1 MNWFYLDVQLI
12 VLVQTQEVKKRVR
25 KAVRCL
31 HHHLKVL
38 RLCGYYGRTSELEL
52 VRYFLENAIALEKI
66 IVDPRIQYLSRLP
79 LSLEEI
85 EKEQMARNFAKLQ
98 LESENIV
105 VLEELGFS
113 AKVSIFVCCI
123 EYCGAETI
131 GFDAKVSIFVCC
143 VEYFGAERID
153 STLVLKQD
161 ERLLGSGTVSPVDPA
176 VNTSTIAAIV
186 TSLGGPAAAV
196 GIIRLSG
203 PSAVPIVGCVFRPKV
218 NKKKRNASEWRPKS
232 HVIEYGVVSDSQG
245 NVIDEVLVV
254 PMLAPKS
261 YTREDV
267 VELQCHGTEVCLQR
281 VLRACLEAGAR
292 LAEPGEFTL
301 RAFLNGR
308 LDLSQAENVEK
319 LISAKSVAAA
329 DAALAG
335 IEGGFSSLVKS
346 LRTQCMELLT
356 EIEAR
361 LDFDD
366 EMPPLD
372 LNLIMDKI
380 YRMLHDLD
388 NALETAN
395 YDKLLQSGLQI
406 AIIGR
411 PNVGKSSL
419 LNAWSKTDRAIV
431 TNIAGT
437 TRDVVEASV
446 SVRGVPVTLLDTAGI
461 RETDDVVEKIVK
473 VLGECSCH
481 PMMVPDYGTSA
492 LYFLNPINDTV
503 SLSLFRVERSEAVAK
518 NADVVIMTTSAAE
531 GWTLEDT
538 KLLERIQRNQTASGC
553 SSPLIL
559 VINKIDCAPSDSY
572 EWVNTCGFSFN
583 KHIPTCAV
591 NGRGI
596 QELEAAIIEIMGLN
610 TIPVGGRRWTVNQ
623 RQCEQLIRT
632 KKAFVRLKSSI
643 QEDMPFDFWTIDLRE
658 AALALGQ
665 ISGEDIS
672 EEILSNIF
680 ELTKD
685 ELKERKK
692 RKKEKEKERE
702 RKQEEKER
710 KGEEET

>member
-1 MNWFYLDVQLI
+1 MALLPVFRHFL
-12 VLVQTQEVKKRVR
+12 T
-25 KAVRCL
+25 
-31 HHHLKVL
+31 HLRSPL
-38 RLCGYYGRTSELEL
+38 PPP
-52 VRYFLENAIALEKI
+52 IASSIFPK
-66 IVDPRIQYLSRLP
+66 LSIPIHSTFSSLFP
-79 LSLEEI
+79 LSSSSQPTTPKPHATA
-85 EKEQMARNFAKLQ
+85 KE
-98 LESENIV
+98 
-105 VLEELGFS
+105 
-113 AKVSIFVCCI
+113 
-123 EYCGAETI
+123 
-131 GFDAKVSIFVCC
+131 
-143 VEYFGAERID
+143 

-161 ERLLGSGTVSPVDPA
+161 ERLFGSGTVSPLDPA

-203 PSAVPIVGCVFRPKV
+203 PSAVPIVGRVFHPKL
-218 NKKKRNASEWRPKS
+218 NKKKRSSSDWRPKS
-232 HVIEYGVVSDSQG
+232 HVIEYGVVSDSNG
-245 NVIDEVLVV
+245 NVIDEVLVI

-267 VELQCHGTEVCLQR
+267 VELQCHGSEVCLQR

-319 LISAKSVAAA
+319 LILAKSVAAA

-335 IEGGFSSLVKS
+335 IEGFFSSLVKS
-346 LRTQCMELLT
+346 LRTQCIELLA

-366 EMPPLD
+366 EMPPID
-372 LNLIMDKI
+372 LNLIMNKI
-380 YRMLHDLD
+380 YGMLHDLD
-388 NALETAN
+388 DALETAN

-437 TRDVVEASV
+437 TRDVVEANV
-446 SVRGVPVTLLDTAGI
+446 SIRGVPVTLLDTAGI
-461 RETDDVVEKIVK
+461 RETDDVVEKI
-473 VLGECSCH
+473 G
-481 PMMVPDYGTSA
+481 
-492 LYFLNPINDTV
+492 
-503 SLSLFRVERSEAVAK
+503 VERSEAVAI
-518 NADVVIMTTSAAE
+518 NADVVIMTISAAE

-538 KLLERIQRNQTASGC
+538 QLLERIQRNQTAAGC

-591 NGRGI
+591 NGQGI

-610 TIPVGGRRWTVNQ
+610 KIPVGGRRWTVNQ

-632 KKAFVRLKSSI
+632 KEAFVRLKSSI
-643 QEDMPFDFWTIDLRE
+643 QEDMPLDFWTIDLRE

-680 ELTKD
+680 GKFCIG
-685 ELKERKK
+685 K
-692 RKKEKEKERE
+692 
-702 RKQEEKER
+702 
-710 KGEEET
+710 

>member
-1 MNWFYLDVQLI
+1 MALLPAFRYLL
-12 VLVQTQEVKKRVR
+12 T
-25 KAVRCL
+25 
-31 HHHLKVL
+31 H
-38 RLCGYYGRTSELEL
+38 
-52 VRYFLENAIALEKI
+52 
-66 IVDPRIQYLSRLP
+66 LP
-79 LSLEEI
+79 LTSIAISFVPKLATPIHTRFSSLFPLSSTHKPHATTS
-85 EKEQMARNFAKLQ
+85 KE
-98 LESENIV
+98 
-105 VLEELGFS
+105 
-113 AKVSIFVCCI
+113 
-123 EYCGAETI
+123 
-131 GFDAKVSIFVCC
+131 
-143 VEYFGAERID
+143 

-176 VNTSTIAAIV
+176 ANTSTIAAIV

-203 PSAVPIVGCVFRPKV
+203 PTAVPIVGRVFHPKV
-218 NKKKRNASEWRPKS
+218 KKKKRSSSEWRPKS
-232 HVIEYGVVSDSQG
+232 HVIEYGVVSDSHG
-245 NVIDEVLVV
+245 NVIDEVLAV

-380 YRMLHDLD
+380 YGMLHDLD

-437 TRDVVEASV
+437 TRDVVEANV

-461 RETDDVVEKIVK
+461 RETDDVVEKIGV
-473 VLGECSCH
+473 
-481 PMMVPDYGTSA
+481 D
-492 LYFLNPINDTV
+492 
-503 SLSLFRVERSEAVAK
+503 RSEAVAK
-518 NADVVIMTTSAAE
+518 NADVVIMTISAAD

-538 KLLERIQRNQTASGC
+538 KLLERIQRNQTALGC

-559 VINKIDCAPSDSY
+559 VINKIDCAMSDTY
-572 EWVNTCGFSFN
+572 EWVNTCGVSFN

-591 NGRGI
+591 NGQGI
-596 QELEAAIIEIMGLN
+596 QELEAAIIDIMGLN

-632 KKAFVRLKSSI
+632 KEAFMRLKSSI
-643 QEDMPFDFWTIDLRE
+643 QEDMPFDFWTVDLRE

-680 ELTKD
+680 GKFCIG
-685 ELKERKK
+685 K
-692 RKKEKEKERE
+692 
-702 RKQEEKER
+702 
-710 KGEEET
+710 

>member
-1 MNWFYLDVQLI
+1 MALLPA
-12 VLVQTQEVKKRVR
+12 LR
-25 KAVRCL
+25 
-31 HHHLKVL
+31 HLFTHL
-38 RLCGYYGRTSELEL
+38 RSPATS
-52 VRYFLENAIALEKI
+52 IALSICPK
-66 IVDPRIQYLSRLP
+66 LSIPIHITLSSLFP
-79 LSLEEI
+79 LSSSSSSSSQPTTKPHAI
-85 EKEQMARNFAKLQ
+85 SKE
-98 LESENIV
+98 
-105 VLEELGFS
+105 
-113 AKVSIFVCCI
+113 
-123 EYCGAETI
+123 
-131 GFDAKVSIFVCC
+131 
-143 VEYFGAERID
+143 

-161 ERLLGSGTVSPVDPA
+161 ERLSGSGTVSALDPA

-203 PSAVPIVGCVFRPKV
+203 PSAVPIVGRVFHPKV
-218 NKKKRNASEWRPKS
+218 KKKKRSSSEWKPSS
-232 HVIEYGVVSDSQG
+232 HVVEYGFVSDSHG

-267 VELQCHGTEVCLQR
+267 IELQCHGSEVCLQR
-281 VLRACLEAGAR
+281 VLRACLEAGAK

-380 YRMLHDLD
+380 YGMLHDLD

-461 RETDDVVEKIVK
+461 RETDDIVEKI
-473 VLGECSCH
+473 G
-481 PMMVPDYGTSA
+481 
-492 LYFLNPINDTV
+492 
-503 SLSLFRVERSEAVAK
+503 VERSEAVAR
-518 NADVVIMTTSAAE
+518 NADVVIMTISAAE
-531 GWTLEDT
+531 GWTPEDT
-538 KLLERIQRNQTASGC
+538 KLLERIQRNQFQTASGC

-591 NGRGI
+591 NGQGI
-596 QELEAAIIEIMGLN
+596 QDLEAAIIEIMGLN
-610 TIPVGGRRWTVNQ
+610 KIPVGGRRWTVNQ

-632 KKAFVRLKSSI
+632 KEAFMRLKSSI
-643 QEDMPFDFWTIDLRE
+643 EEDMPFDFWTIDLRE

-680 ELTKD
+680 GKFCIG
-685 ELKERKK
+685 K
-692 RKKEKEKERE
+692 
-702 RKQEEKER
+702 
-710 KGEEET
+710 

>member
-1 MNWFYLDVQLI
+1 MKGLSSR
-12 VLVQTQEVKKRVR
+12 KKITRGLSKPPKMALLPALR
-25 KAVRCL
+25 
-31 HHHLKVL
+31 HLFTHL
-38 RLCGYYGRTSELEL
+38 RSPFPPPATS
-52 VRYFLENAIALEKI
+52 IAFSICPK
-66 IVDPRIQYLSRLP
+66 LSIPIHTALSSLFP
-79 LSLEEI
+79 LSSSQPTTKTHAI
-85 EKEQMARNFAKLQ
+85 SKE
-98 LESENIV
+98 
-105 VLEELGFS
+105 
-113 AKVSIFVCCI
+113 
-123 EYCGAETI
+123 
-131 GFDAKVSIFVCC
+131 
-143 VEYFGAERID
+143 

-161 ERLLGSGTVSPVDPA
+161 ERLLGSGTVSPLDPA

-203 PSAVPIVGCVFRPKV
+203 PSAVPIVGRVFHPKV
-218 NKKKRNASEWRPKS
+218 KKKKRSSSEWRPSS
-232 HVIEYGVVSDSQG
+232 HVVEYGFVSDSHG

-267 VELQCHGTEVCLQR
+267 IELQCHGSEVCLQR
-281 VLRACLEAGAR
+281 VLRACLEAGAK

-380 YRMLHDLD
+380 YGMLHDLD

-406 AIIGR
+406 AIVGR

-461 RETDDVVEKIVK
+461 RETDDVVEKI
-473 VLGECSCH
+473 G
-481 PMMVPDYGTSA
+481 
-492 LYFLNPINDTV
+492 
-503 SLSLFRVERSEAVAK
+503 VERSEAVAR
-518 NADVVIMTTSAAE
+518 NADVVIMTISAAE
-531 GWTLEDT
+531 GWTPEDT
-538 KLLERIQRNQTASGC
+538 KLLERIQTNQ
-553 SSPLIL
+553 
-559 VINKIDCAPSDSY
+559 
-572 EWVNTCGFSFN
+572 
-583 KHIPTCAV
+583 HIPTCAV
-591 NGRGI
+591 NGQGI

-610 TIPVGGRRWTVNQ
+610 KIPVGGRRWTVNQ

-632 KKAFVRLKSSI
+632 KEAFVRLKLSI
-643 QEDMPFDFWTIDLRE
+643 EEDMPFDFWTIDLRE

-680 ELTKD
+680 GKFCIG
-685 ELKERKK
+685 K
-692 RKKEKEKERE
+692 
-702 RKQEEKER
+702 
-710 KGEEET
+710 

>member
-1 MNWFYLDVQLI
+1 KMALLPA
-12 VLVQTQEVKKRVR
+12 LR
-25 KAVRCL
+25 
-31 HHHLKVL
+31 HLFTHL
-38 RLCGYYGRTSELEL
+38 RSPFPPPATS
-52 VRYFLENAIALEKI
+52 IAFSICPK
-66 IVDPRIQYLSRLP
+66 LSIPIHTALSSLFP
-79 LSLEEI
+79 LSSSQPTTKTHAI
-85 EKEQMARNFAKLQ
+85 SKE
-98 LESENIV
+98 
-105 VLEELGFS
+105 
-113 AKVSIFVCCI
+113 
-123 EYCGAETI
+123 
-131 GFDAKVSIFVCC
+131 
-143 VEYFGAERID
+143 

-161 ERLLGSGTVSPVDPA
+161 ERLLGSGTVSPLDPA

-203 PSAVPIVGCVFRPKV
+203 PSAVPIVGRVFHPKV
-218 NKKKRNASEWRPKS
+218 KKKKRSSSEWRPSS
-232 HVIEYGVVSDSQG
+232 HVVEYGFVSDSHG

-267 VELQCHGTEVCLQR
+267 IELQCHGSEVCLQR
-281 VLRACLEAGAR
+281 VLRACLEAGAK

-380 YRMLHDLD
+380 YGMLHDLD

-406 AIIGR
+406 AIVGR

-461 RETDDVVEKIVK
+461 RETDDVVEKI
-473 VLGECSCH
+473 G
-481 PMMVPDYGTSA
+481 
-492 LYFLNPINDTV
+492 
-503 SLSLFRVERSEAVAK
+503 VERSEAVAR
-518 NADVVIMTTSAAE
+518 NADVVIMTISAAE
-531 GWTLEDT
+531 GWTPEDT
-538 KLLERIQRNQTASGC
+538 KLLERIQTNQFQTALGC

-559 VINKIDCAPSDSY
+559 VINKIDCALSDSN

-591 NGRGI
+591 NGQGI

-610 TIPVGGRRWTVNQ
+610 KIPVGGRRWTVNQ

-632 KKAFVRLKSSI
+632 KEAFVRLKLSI
-643 QEDMPFDFWTIDLRE
+643 EEDMPFDFWTIDLRE

-680 ELTKD
+680 GKFCIG
-685 ELKERKK
+685 K
-692 RKKEKEKERE
+692 
-702 RKQEEKER
+702 
-710 KGEEET
+710 

>member
-1 MNWFYLDVQLI
+1 MALLPA
-12 VLVQTQEVKKRVR
+12 LR
-25 KAVRCL
+25 
-31 HHHLKVL
+31 HLFTHL
-38 RLCGYYGRTSELEL
+38 RSPATS
-52 VRYFLENAIALEKI
+52 IALSICPK
-66 IVDPRIQYLSRLP
+66 LSIPIHTTLSSLFP
-79 LSLEEI
+79 LSSSSSSQPTTKPHAI
-85 EKEQMARNFAKLQ
+85 SKE
-98 LESENIV
+98 
-105 VLEELGFS
+105 
-113 AKVSIFVCCI
+113 
-123 EYCGAETI
+123 
-131 GFDAKVSIFVCC
+131 
-143 VEYFGAERID
+143 

-161 ERLLGSGTVSPVDPA
+161 ERLSGSGTVSALDPA

-203 PSAVPIVGCVFRPKV
+203 PSAVPIVGRVFHPKV
-218 NKKKRNASEWRPKS
+218 KKKKRSSSEWRPSS
-232 HVIEYGVVSDSQG
+232 HVVEYGFVSDSHG

-267 VELQCHGTEVCLQR
+267 IELQCHGSEVCLQR
-281 VLRACLEAGAR
+281 VLRACLEAGAK

-380 YRMLHDLD
+380 YGMLHDLD

-461 RETDDVVEKIVK
+461 RETDDIVEKI
-473 VLGECSCH
+473 G
-481 PMMVPDYGTSA
+481 
-492 LYFLNPINDTV
+492 
-503 SLSLFRVERSEAVAK
+503 VERSEAVAR
-518 NADVVIMTTSAAE
+518 NADVVIMTISAAE
-531 GWTLEDT
+531 GWTPEDT
-538 KLLERIQRNQTASGC
+538 NLLERIQRNQTASGC

-591 NGRGI
+591 NGQGI
-596 QELEAAIIEIMGLN
+596 QDLEAAIIEIMGLN
-610 TIPVGGRRWTVNQ
+610 KIPVGGRRWTVNQ

-632 KKAFVRLKSSI
+632 KEAFMRLKSSI
-643 QEDMPFDFWTIDLRE
+643 EEDMPFDFWTIDLRE

-680 ELTKD
+680 GKFCIG
-685 ELKERKK
+685 K
-692 RKKEKEKERE
+692 
-702 RKQEEKER
+702 
-710 KGEEET
+710 

>member
-1 MNWFYLDVQLI
+1 MALLPALRHVVTYL
-12 VLVQTQEVKKRVR
+12 
-25 KAVRCL
+25 
-31 HHHLKVL
+31 H
-38 RLCGYYGRTSELEL
+38 SP
-52 VRYFLENAIALEKI
+52 FP
-66 IVDPRIQYLSRLP
+66 PRAAFSIFPKLSIPIHTTLSSLLP
-79 LSLEEI
+79 LSSSQLTTKPHATS
-85 EKEQMARNFAKLQ
+85 KE
-98 LESENIV
+98 S
-105 VLEELGFS
+105 
-113 AKVSIFVCCI
+113 
-123 EYCGAETI
+123 
-131 GFDAKVSIFVCC
+131 
-143 VEYFGAERID
+143 

-161 ERLLGSGTVSPVDPA
+161 ERLLGSGTVSPLDPTA
-176 VNTSTIAAIV
+176 STSTIAAIV

-203 PSAVPIVGCVFRPKV
+203 PSAVPIVGRVFHPKV
-218 NKKKRNASEWRPKS
+218 TKKKRSSSEWRPKS
-232 HVIEYGVVSDSQG
+232 HVVEYGVVNDSHG

-267 VELQCHGTEVCLQR
+267 IELQCHGSEVCLQR

-380 YRMLHDLD
+380 YGMLHDLD
-388 NALETAN
+388 NSLETAS

-406 AIIGR
+406 AIVGR

-431 TNIAGT
+431 TSIAGT
-437 TRDVVEASV
+437 TRDVVEANV
-446 SVRGVPVTLLDTAGI
+446 SVRGVPVKLLDTAGI
-461 RETDDVVEKIVK
+461 RETDDVVEKI
-473 VLGECSCH
+473 G
-481 PMMVPDYGTSA
+481 
-492 LYFLNPINDTV
+492 
-503 SLSLFRVERSEAVAK
+503 VERSEAVARS
-518 NADVVIMTTSAAE
+518 ADVVIMTISAAE

-538 KLLERIQRNQTASGC
+538 KLLQRIQRNQTASG
-553 SSPLIL
+553 SNSPLIL
-559 VINKIDCAPSDSY
+559 VINKIDCAPSVSY
-572 EWVNTCGFSFN
+572 EWVNTCGFSFS

-591 NGRGI
+591 NGQGI

-610 TIPVGGRRWTVNQ
+610 KIPVGGRRWTVNQ

-632 KKAFVRLKSSI
+632 KEAFMRLKSSI
-643 QEDMPFDFWTIDLRE
+643 EEDMPFDFWTIDLRE

-680 ELTKD
+680 GKFCIG
-685 ELKERKK
+685 K
-692 RKKEKEKERE
+692 
-702 RKQEEKER
+702 
-710 KGEEET
+710 